1 MAPRIFPPHQQN
13 DARRRVIEE
22 ILAYPNRKRR
32 HRAYPRVIKRYG
44 PCYRPIKRPEHQQI
58 LYTGPGTVEITAA

>member
-1 MAPRIFPPHQQN
+1 MIA
-13 DARRRVIEE
+13 E

-44 PCYRPIKRPEHQQI
+44 PCYRPIKRPKHRETR
-58 LYTGPGTVEITAA
+58 YPGPGTIEIAAA